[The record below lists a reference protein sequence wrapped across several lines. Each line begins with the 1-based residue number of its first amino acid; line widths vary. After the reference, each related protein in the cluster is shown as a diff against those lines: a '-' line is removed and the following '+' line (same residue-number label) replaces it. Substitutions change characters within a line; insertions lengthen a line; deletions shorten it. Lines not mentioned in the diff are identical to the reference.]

1 MWGLYG
7 PTRTK
12 LILISRNVGI
22 MWTDAYKNYFDFK
35 KWYYMDRRVQKF
47 INPLEFVH
55 YIRVPNLIEIFFS
68 IFGDRIFRGTR
79 ERKTTFPGH
88 MLISCHLFKE
98 RVQIIRAEYTAIT
111 YMLQKVSLIFL
122 ASAVQ

>member
-12 LILISRNVGI
+12 IILISTNVGI
-22 MWTDAYKNYFDFK
+22 IWTDAYKNDKFA
-35 KWYYMDRRVQKF
+35 RVF
-47 INPLEFVH
+47 H
-55 YIRVPNLIEIFFS
+55 YIQVPNLIEIFLLFLT
-68 IFGDRIFRGTR
+68 DRIFRGTL

-122 ASAVQ
+122 AAAVQ